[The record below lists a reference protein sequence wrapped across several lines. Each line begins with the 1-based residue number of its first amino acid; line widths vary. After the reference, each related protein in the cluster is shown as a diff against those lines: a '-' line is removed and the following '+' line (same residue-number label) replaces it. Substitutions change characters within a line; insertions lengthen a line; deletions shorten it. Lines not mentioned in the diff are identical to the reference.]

1 MMKNKT
7 LAGFL
12 SLIFPGLGHLYVGR
26 HADGMG
32 FLLGA
37 GALWVAIVLK
47 GSYLFEMGG
56 LRALLFWGGF
66 IAVYL
71 YALIDIVRKVEQAK

>member
-1 MMKNKT
+1 MMKNKK
-7 LAGFL
+7 LAGLL
-12 SLIFPGLGHLYVGR
+12 SLIFPGLGHMYVGKY
-26 HADGMG
+26 ADGIG

-37 GALWVAIVLK
+37 GALWAALFFK

-56 LRALLFWGGF
+56 LRALIFWGGF

-71 YALIDIVRKVEQAK
+71 SALIDVVRKIKP

>member
-1 MMKNKT
+1 MMKNKV
-7 LAGFL
+7 LAGLL
-12 SLIFPGLGHLYVGR
+12 SLIFPGLGHAYAGR
-26 HADGMG
+26 YADGIG

-37 GALWVAIVLK
+37 GALWAALLLK

-56 LRALLFWGGF
+56 LRALIFWGGF

-71 YALIDIVRKVEQAK
+71 YALVDIVRKVKQK

>member
-1 MMKNKT
+1 MKNKT

-12 SLIFPGLGHLYVGR
+12 SLVFPGLGHVYVGR
-26 HADGMG
+26 YADGIG

-37 GALWVAIVLK
+37 GVLWAAFVLK

-56 LRALLFWGGF
+56 LRALIFWGGF
-66 IAVYL
+66 ITVYL
-71 YALIDIVRKVEQAK
+71 YALVDIVRKVKQK

>member
-1 MMKNKT
+1 MKNKA

-12 SLIFPGLGHLYVGR
+12 SLIFPGLGHLYAGR
-26 HADGMG
+26 YTDGTV

-37 GALWVAIVLK
+37 GVLWGAIVLK
-47 GSYLFEMGG
+47 GSYLFEMEG
-56 LRALLFWGGF
+56 LRVLIFWGGF

-71 YALIDIVRKVEQAK
+71 YALVDIVKKVKQK

>member
-1 MMKNKT
+1 MMKSKT
-7 LAGFL
+7 LAGLL
-12 SLIFPGLGHLYVGR
+12 SLIFPGLGHLYAGR
-26 HADGMG
+26 YTDGVG

-37 GALWVAIVLK
+37 GVLWGAIVLK

-56 LRALLFWGGF
+56 LRALIFWGGF

-71 YALIDIVRKVEQAK
+71 YALVDIVRKVKKK

>member
-1 MMKNKT
+1 MRRNKRM
-7 LAGFL
+7 AGLL
-12 SLIFPGLGHLYVGR
+12 SLIFPGLGHLYAGR
-26 HADGMG
+26 YTDGVG

-37 GALWVAIVLK
+37 GVLWGAIVLK

-56 LRALLFWGGF
+56 LRALIFWGGF

-71 YALIDIVRKVEQAK
+71 YALVDIVRKVKKK

>member
-1 MMKNKT
+1 MMKNKA

-12 SLIFPGLGHLYVGR
+12 SLIFPGLGHVYAGR
-26 HADGMG
+26 YTDGIV

-37 GALWVAIVLK
+37 GALWAVIAIK
-47 GSYLFEMGG
+47 SSYLFEMGG
-56 LRALLFWGGF
+56 LRAFIFWGGF

-71 YALIDIVRKVEQAK
+71 SALGDVVKKVKQK